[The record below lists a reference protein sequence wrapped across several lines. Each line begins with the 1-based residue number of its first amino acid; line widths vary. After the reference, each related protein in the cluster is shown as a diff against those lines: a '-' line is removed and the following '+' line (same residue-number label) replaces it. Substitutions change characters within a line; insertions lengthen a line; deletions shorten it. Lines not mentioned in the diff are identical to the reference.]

1 MSTKHIQII
10 IEGATGRLGNSQH
23 LKGVLAIRK
32 EGGLLLRDGS
42 RLIPEPI
49 LLGRNPDKLAALAA
63 LHGIAWST
71 DRDACYSDPKN
82 QVYFDASVTAGR
94 HARASAAIQAG
105 KHVYLEK
112 PIAENFEEAMAL
124 VRLAES
130 SGPGQALPAKPAQ
143 TPQAAGFGIF
153 RQDPLGQN

>member
-71 DRDACYSDPKN
+71 DRDAGYSDPKN
-82 QVYFDASVTAGR
+82 QVYFDT
-94 HARASAAIQAG
+94 
-105 KHVYLEK
+105 
-112 PIAENFEEAMAL
+112 
-124 VRLAES
+124 
-130 SGPGQALPAKPAQ
+130 
-143 TPQAAGFGIF
+143 
-153 RQDPLGQN
+153 